1 MKRIK
6 QSKSMRIVERSTVI
20 KKGSEK
26 DLLIRKALCKN
37 NKF

>member
-6 QSKSMRIVERSTVI
+6 QSKGMRIVARSAVV

-26 DLLIRKALCKN
+26 DLLTKKALFRD